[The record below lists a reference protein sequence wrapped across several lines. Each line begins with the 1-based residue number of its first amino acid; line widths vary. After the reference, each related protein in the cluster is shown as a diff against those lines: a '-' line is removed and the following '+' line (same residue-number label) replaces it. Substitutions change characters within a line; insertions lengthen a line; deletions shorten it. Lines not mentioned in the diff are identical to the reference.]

1 MSQSGVIDIVQNTPS
16 IPTTFVTDSGNAIP
30 VLNTINILGGIGIT
44 TSGSG
49 NTITISVMSS
59 GFTWHVVTSASNPTT
74 LVKENG
80 YIAKGAG
87 VVTFVLPPAA
97 GVGDTFNIVGYGN
110 LWTLTQ
116 NAGQTVT
123 LGTRTTTAGVG
134 GSVTATM
141 VTDSIEL
148 VCVTA
153 NTEFYVVDSIGN
165 PNFI

>member
-1 MSQSGVIDIVQNTPS
+1 MT
-16 IPTTFVTDSGNAIP
+16 A
-30 VLNTINILGGIGIT
+30 
-44 TSGSG
+44 GSG
-49 NTITISVMSS
+49 NTITITAVAM
-59 GFTWHVVTSASNPTT
+59 GFTWHVVTSATNPNI

-87 VVTFVLPPAA
+87 SVTFVLPAA
-97 GVGDTFNIVGYGN
+97 AAIGDSFNIVGYGN
-110 LWTLTQ
+110 LWSLTQ

-123 LGTRTTTAGVG
+123 LGAKTTTAGVG

-153 NTEFYVVDSIGN
+153 NTEFFVVDAVGN